1 VRWVLLISDLL
12 IPLVFFGIIMYGL
25 LQKVDVFDTFVEGA
39 GEGFKTIIN
48 IMPTIIG
55 LFTAIGMFRASGA
68 LDLVTRS
75 FAPLVESVGFPAPL
89 LPIALMRTISSSA
102 ANGLVLDLF
111 KTYGPD
117 SFIGRAA
124 SVMMGCTETI
134 FYTLSVYFMTV
145 NIKNT
150 RYTVAGALC
159 ANIAG
164 IIASIYIT
172 NWIFGF

>member
-1 VRWVLLISDLL
+1 MKWVLFLSDLM
-12 IPLVFFGIIMYGL
+12 IPLVFFSILLYGV
-25 LQKVDVFDTFVEGA
+25 LQKVEVFDTFVKGA
-39 GEGFKTIIN
+39 GEGFKTIIH

-55 LFTAIGMFRASGA
+55 LMVVIGMFRASGA
-68 LDLVTRS
+68 LDLVTNCLAPFVRRIG
-75 FAPLVESVGFPAPL
+75 FPPPLVSL
-89 LPIALMRTISSSA
+89 ALMRTISSSA
-102 ANGLVLDLF
+102 ANGLVFDLF

-145 NIKNT
+145 NIKKT
-150 RYTVAGALC
+150 RYTLAGALC

-172 NWIFGF
+172 NWIFGY

>member
-1 VRWVLLISDLL
+1 
-12 IPLVFFGIIMYGL
+12 
-25 LQKVDVFDTFVEGA
+25 
-39 GEGFKTIIN
+39 
-48 IMPTIIG
+48 
-55 LFTAIGMFRASGA
+55 
-68 LDLVTRS
+68 
-75 FAPLVESVGFPAPL
+75 
-89 LPIALMRTISSSA
+89 LMRTISSSA
-102 ANGLVLDLF
+102 ANGLVFDLF

-145 NIKNT
+145 NIKKT
-150 RYTVAGALC
+150 RYTLAGALC

-172 NWIFGF
+172 NWIFGY